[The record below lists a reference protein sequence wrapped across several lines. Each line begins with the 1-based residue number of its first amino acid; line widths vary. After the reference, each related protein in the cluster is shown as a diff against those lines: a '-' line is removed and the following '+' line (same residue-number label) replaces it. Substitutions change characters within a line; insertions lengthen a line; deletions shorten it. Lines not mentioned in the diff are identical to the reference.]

1 MNDLV
6 WWLLAGAVVCAI
18 AAILGYRAYA
28 RAALRRQAE
37 RHASEDAARLQA
49 QRRAA
54 AQEAAR
60 VDAAKRAEAE
70 AARAKAE
77 AQRLVDARR
86 AAEAAQA
93 EAVRTAAAQAAAKA
107 AAERHAAEDAARA
120 RVAAAAAAAREA
132 ARLAA
137 ERAAAVTAAP
147 PPRPA
152 QPPAPSAPAP
162 LPPVVLTPPPP
173 RRKAREQTLVMV
185 ADDSK
190 IVRVKTGRLLEQ
202 HRYRVS
208 YATDGLDAAQQ
219 LQNNTPDVVITDVE
233 MPGMDGFELTRQ
245 VRSNPGTAHI
255 PVIMITAAEDRHR
268 DDAQRAGVSMLLGKP
283 YPEDELI
290 AHIRHAMND
299 DAGA

>member
-28 RAALRRQAE
+28 RAALKRQAE
-37 RHASEDAARLQA
+37 RHAAEDAARLQA

-60 VDAAKRAEAE
+60 VEAAKRAEAE

-137 ERAAAVTAAP
+137 ERAAAVAPP

-152 QPPAPSAPAP
+152 PPPAPTAPAP
-162 LPPVVLTPPPP
+162 LPPIVLTPPPP

-190 IVRVKTGRLLEQ
+190 IVRVKTGRLLEL

-290 AHIRHAMND
+290 AHIQRAMND